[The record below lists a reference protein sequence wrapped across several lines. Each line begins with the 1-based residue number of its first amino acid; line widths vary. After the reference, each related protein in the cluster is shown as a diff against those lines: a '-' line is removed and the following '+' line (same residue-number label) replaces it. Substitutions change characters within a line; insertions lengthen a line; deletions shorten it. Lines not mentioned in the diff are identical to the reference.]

1 MQRLAKQAKE
11 LDEEMRN
18 GAAGPIAE
26 PNAALLTLVFNLPT
40 GPKRTD
46 RIGKRARRKMEAYQ
60 KRTDKQVEKMEEEV

>member
-1 MQRLAKQAKE
+1 
-11 LDEEMRN
+11 
-18 GAAGPIAE
+18 
-26 PNAALLTLVFNLPT
+26 LLTLVFNLPT